1 MSKTIIKQLA
11 RLDNFILTALFLLTL
26 ASCSTETKKEAT
38 PSSVDLIAAANELDS
53 LFLVAFNNGDADAI
67 LKLYWNSPKLRLYP
81 PGEPQQNGFE
91 NVKAWYIKNFAS
103 TVGAK
108 LEYISANNIPY
119 ADGVI
124 AHGVFR
130 WTMPIEDGSQMSVV
144 SSYAEFK
151 AIKNGKMVIVLDH
164 SSIPMPLS
172 IADSTQTK

>member
-1 MSKTIIKQLA
+1 MIKTIIKQL
-11 RLDNFILTALFLLTL
+11 
-26 ASCSTETKKEAT
+26 EAT

-67 LKLYWNSPKLRLYP
+67 LKLYWNSPELRLYP

-151 AIKNGKMVIVLDH
+151 AIRNGKMVIILDH
-164 SSIPMPLS
+164 SSMPMPLS
-172 IADSTQTK
+172 IADSTKTK